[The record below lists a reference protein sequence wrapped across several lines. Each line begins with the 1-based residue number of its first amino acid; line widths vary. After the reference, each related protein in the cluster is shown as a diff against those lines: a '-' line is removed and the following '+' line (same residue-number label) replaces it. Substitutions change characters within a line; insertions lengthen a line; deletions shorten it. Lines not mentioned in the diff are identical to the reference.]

1 MPNDDLISRE
11 ALLEAPSE
19 KPMVDV
25 FPNWKDFDSDLRHIL
40 CKLGDAFEHEIE
52 AVPAVDA
59 EPVRHG
65 RYEFIGMDMLAGTR
79 SFRFGTCSECKQRIN
94 FAYKHNKYCPNCG
107 AKMDLK
113 EDG

>member
-1 MPNDDLISRE
+1 MPNDDLISRK
-11 ALLEAPSE
+11 ALLEIYKKWLPQLTKPEDAGDRNGVETSIAVLEEAPA
-19 KPMVDV
+19 
-25 FPNWKDFDSDLRHIL
+25 I
-40 CKLGDAFEHEIE
+40 
-52 AVPAVDA
+52 DA